1 MSLVSLVAVGDV
13 LVGSIRDPF
22 AKTASII
29 KKADLAFCNV
39 EGPYF
44 SGQGTIYIWS
54 RTWEPNAATPGGARS
69 PPRGIINMA
78 DAGFDVV
85 SFANNHSLDWGQEA
99 FLETMELLEENKI
112 EYTGAGRNIAEARKP
127 AILERKGIRF
137 AFLSYA
143 SEYKWGWTAGDS
155 RPGIATVRVHPL
167 YAPPHVNK
175 EEMEAMMM
183 DIKGA
188 KEKADVVIV
197 SDHWGVSG
205 GITLTP
211 HQEAIG
217 HACIDAGAD
226 LVLGGHPHVLQG
238 IEIYKGK
245 ILCYSLGNFV
255 FGMDFESMLCNF
267 IFSKDGVKKAFF
279 YPIVPNALRQPEIQ
293 PPESE
298 KFKIISERMNKLCRE
313 VGTNLKVEKD
323 KICIEM

>member
-69 PPRGIINMA
+69 PPHGIKYMA

-99 FLETMELLEENKI
+99 FLETIDLLKENKI
-112 EYTGAGRNIAEARKP
+112 EYTGAGSNLAEARKP

-143 SEYKWGWTAGDS
+143 SEYKWGWTAGD
-155 RPGIATVRVHPL
+155 
-167 YAPPHVNK
+167 
-175 EEMEAMMM
+175 E
-183 DIKGA
+183 
-188 KEKADVVIV
+188 
-197 SDHWGVSG
+197 
-205 GITLTP
+205 
-211 HQEAIG
+211 
-217 HACIDAGAD
+217 D
-226 LVLGGHPHVLQG
+226 L
-238 IEIYKGK
+238 
-245 ILCYSLGNFV
+245 
-255 FGMDFESMLCNF
+255 
-267 IFSKDGVKKAFF
+267 A
-279 YPIVPNALRQPEIQ
+279 
-293 PPESE
+293 
-298 KFKIISERMNKLCRE
+298 
-313 VGTNLKVEKD
+313 
-323 KICIEM
+323 